1 MRAMR
6 TPPGARKGSGGG
18 GSGKSI
24 LPSDIRLEEDSDSSR
39 PRDSS
44 DPKPPPS
51 VGQIYG
57 SQHGEQRVHGGLGFL
72 GPGKTPSKDQ
82 QEDAEPAAGSALPK
96 PAAPPAKQGTFLG
109 VFVPCT
115 QNILGIIL
123 FIRLSWIIGQS
134 GTGLGLLVVVIC
146 CATTFLTS
154 LSLSAIATN
163 GAIKGGGP
171 YYLISRALGPEFG
184 GSVGLCFYLGTT
196 VASSMYILGVTYAV
210 MVTITLN
217 PNH

>member
-1 MRAMR
+1 MRATEKGWR
-6 TPPGARKGSGGG
+6 TPSRG
-18 GSGKSI
+18 GSAGI
-24 LPSDIRLEEDSDSSR
+24 IPDEIRLSEGSDSTASR
-39 PRDSS
+39 QRDGS

-57 SQHGEQRVHGGLGFL
+57 SQHGEQRVAGGLGFL
-72 GPGKTPSKDQ
+72 GSKEQSKDHK
-82 QEDAEPAAGSALPK
+82 DTEPAAGGAKPK
-96 PAAPPAKQGTFLG
+96 KAAAAPAKMGTFLG

-134 GTGLGLLVVVIC
+134 GTGLGLLVVVLC

-196 VASSMYILGVTYAV
+196 VAGAMCALSG
-210 MVTITLN
+210 
-217 PNH
+217 

>member
-1 MRAMR
+1 M
-6 TPPGARKGSGGG
+6 GA
-18 GSGKSI
+18 
-24 LPSDIRLEEDSDSSR
+24 
-39 PRDSS
+39 
-44 DPKPPPS
+44 
-51 VGQIYG
+51 
-57 SQHGEQRVHGGLGFL
+57 
-72 GPGKTPSKDQ
+72 
-82 QEDAEPAAGSALPK
+82 APAAGAPGASAK
-96 PAAPPAKQGTFLG
+96 MGTFFG
-109 VFVPCT
+109 VFVPCL

-196 VASSMYILGVTYAV
+196 VAGAMYVLGAV
-210 MVTITLN
+210 ETLKISLW
-217 PNH
+217 PSLQV